1 MKTLKFF
8 SLMMALLIASFSC
21 SDNGTNGDLDI
32 NDLEGTWDLV
42 EYKFISQADANK
54 VEDLLSQFTMNMKI
68 DKDGNFT
75 TTVTAQGQTFTQS
88 GKMSTNGDNIS
99 SGDPDVTVKREGNK
113 LIFEDTSEQH
123 DFGSGSEAATLR
135 TVFQKR

>member
-8 SLMMALLIASFSC
+8 SLIMALLITSFSC
-21 SDNGTNGDLDI
+21 SDSGTNGNLDI

-42 EYKFISQADANK
+42 EYKFISKADANK

-75 TTVTAQGQTFTQS
+75 TTVTTQGQTFTQS
-88 GKMSTNGDNIS
+88 GKMTANGDDLS
-99 SGDPDVTVKREGNK
+99 SGDPNVTIKREGNK
-113 LIFEDTSEQH
+113 LTFEDTGQQH
-123 DFGSGSEAATLR
+123 DFGSGNEPATLR